1 MERVILVDEHD
12 RELGAAEKMAAHVAG
27 RLHRAFSIFVFNSA
41 GQLLLQRRARAKY
54 HSGSLWSNTCCGHPR
69 PGESTPDA
77 ARRRLREEMNFDCE
91 LRAAFE
97 FLYRAEF
104 ANELIEH
111 EYDHV
116 FVGEFDGAFV
126 AEESEV
132 EDWKWT
138 TLDELRRDVRARP
151 DDYTYWLKAALETDG
166 WARVEE
172 AYALPAGGG
181 VFPERELRPSRGLR
195 PVK

>member
-69 PGESTPDA
+69 PGESTPAA

-151 DDYTYWLKAALETDG
+151 DDYTYWLKAVLETDG

-172 AYALPAGGG
+172 AYALQAGG
-181 VFPERELRPSRGLR
+181 VFPEREPRPSRGLR
-195 PVK
+195 PLK

>member
-1 MERVILVDEHD
+1 MEGQVVLIEQVILVDEHD
-12 RELGAAEKMAAHVAG
+12 RELGASEKLAAHSAG
-27 RLHRAFSIFVFNSA
+27 RLHRAFSIFVFNSE
-41 GQLLLQRRARAKY
+41 GQLLLQRRAKAKY
-54 HSGSLWSNTCCGHPR
+54 HSGGLWSNTCCGHPR
-69 PGESTPDA
+69 PDESTAAA

-97 FLYRAEF
+97 FVYRAEF

-126 AEESEV
+126 ADESEV
-132 EDWKWT
+132 EEWKWMT
-138 TLDELRRDVRARP
+138 PGELRRDVRERP
-151 DDYTYWLKAALETDG
+151 EEYTYWLRVALATDG

-172 AYALPAGGG
+172 AYSLQAGGA
-181 VFPERELRPSRGLR
+181 LRRGGR
-195 PVK
+195 